1 MIDPV
6 TTNNWFYRAIYLLI
20 AIVVL
25 FLYLLPLQT
34 TPSSWAAPNIL
45 ICITFAWVLRR
56 PDYVPVTLIALVMI
70 TADFLLMRP
79 PGLLAG
85 LVVVASEVLRS
96 RRQTLREIPFVLEWA
111 MVSGAMLMIV
121 LVARFIQVIV
131 ILDRPSFTLVFL
143 ELLATIA
150 LYPIV
155 VAISRF
161 ALGVRAIAH
170 GEVDRTGHHL

>member
-6 TTNNWFYRAIYLLI
+6 TTNNWIFRGVYLLI
-20 AIVVL
+20 ATLVL
-25 FLYLLPLQT
+25 FLHLLPLQT
-34 TPSSWAAPNIL
+34 TPSNWAAPNIL
-45 ICITFAWVLRR
+45 MCVTFVWVLRR

-70 TADFLLMRP
+70 IADFLLMRP

-85 LVVVASEVLRS
+85 LVVIASEILRS
-96 RRQTLREIPFVLEWA
+96 RRHSLREIPFVLEWA
-111 MVSGAMLMIV
+111 MVSALMLMIV

-161 ALGVRAIAH
+161 ALGIRAVTP
-170 GEVDRTGHHL
+170 GEIDRAGQQI